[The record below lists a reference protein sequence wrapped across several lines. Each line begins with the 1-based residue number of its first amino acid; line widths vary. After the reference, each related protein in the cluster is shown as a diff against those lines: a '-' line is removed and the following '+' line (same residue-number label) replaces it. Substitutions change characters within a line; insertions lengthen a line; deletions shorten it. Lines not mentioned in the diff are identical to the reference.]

1 MAGHGFGNMVE
12 RRDELEGVSIRSV
25 TADAKK
31 LGKGRPSWPTA
42 RNRPRA
48 RSPARRGGEGAPKR
62 KRNEATVTA
71 EELAEPQRGNERVD
85 GHMIER
91 KRDAHNPE
99 GI

>member
-1 MAGHGFGNMVE
+1 MVE

-31 LGKGRPSWPTA
+31 LGKETVMADRKDPPKSPLA
-42 RNRPRA
+42 RETR
-48 RSPARRGGEGAPKR
+48 GEGAPKR